1 MASLEILD
9 RTGKKVGSYDIDP
22 AVFSSHINRQ
32 LLHDV
37 VVMYQANQRQGTMKT
52 KSRGQ
57 VAGSGKKM
65 YRQKGTGN
73 ARAGGRRSP
82 VRVGGGHTF
91 RKDPREFRYALPRKA
106 VQLATRMAIA
116 SKIRDNQVTVIDDLK
131 FDAPKTKDMAA
142 LIKAVKC
149 DGGSLLVGVATTDV
163 NVYKSTRNI
172 DKVEIAPVKDFNAYS
187 VLLPKRLLLTK
198 AALDALKASAEK
210 APKSRNQLAEAPQ
223 SAEPV

>member
-57 VAGSGKKM
+57 VAGTGKKM

-131 FDAPKTKDMAA
+131 FDAPRTKDMAA

-198 AALDALKASAEK
+198 AALDALKESAEK
-210 APKSRNQLAEAPQ
+210 TPKSRNQLATAPQ
-223 SAEPV
+223 NAEPV

>member
-1 MASLEILD
+1 
-9 RTGKKVGSYDIDP
+9 
-22 AVFSSHINRQ
+22 
-32 LLHDV
+32 
-37 VVMYQANQRQGTMKT
+37 
-52 KSRGQ
+52 
-57 VAGSGKKM
+57 M

-106 VQLATRMAIA
+106 MQLATRMAIA

-149 DGGSLLVGVATTDV
+149 DGGSLLVGVAAPDV

-198 AALDALKASAEK
+198 SALDALKESAEK
-210 APKSRNQLAEAPQ
+210 APRSRQQL
-223 SAEPV
+223 SAASA

>member
-106 VQLATRMAIA
+106 MQLATRMAIA

-131 FDAPKTKDMAA
+131 FDAPRTKDMAA

-149 DGGSLLVGVATTDV
+149 GGGSLLRRRRRDGCQCLQEHSQ
-163 NVYKSTRNI
+163 YRQ
-172 DKVEIAPVKDFNAYS
+172 
-187 VLLPKRLLLTK
+187 
-198 AALDALKASAEK
+198 
-210 APKSRNQLAEAPQ
+210 SRNRAGQGFQCILGPAAQAAAVDQGGVGCLEGKCRKDSEVQ
-223 SAEPV
+223 ESAGRGTAKC